1 MKEFFKQNALQQ
13 LQGWGN
19 LVKVVTFTTGAL
31 LIIYTCIVT
40 AINVPHD
47 VAKLQVSMD
56 SANSHITFIGEQLV
70 TQAALAKENDK
81 GSRERDARI
90 ATAQIAF
97 YGGTPAGRKILE
109 MLRIQE
115 LAQPKD
121 AN

>member
-31 LIIYTCIVT
+31 LIIYTFIAT
-40 AINVPHD
+40 AINMPHD

-70 TQAALAKENDK
+70 TQEALAKENDK
-81 GSRERDARI
+81 ESRERDARI

-115 LAQPKD
+115 LVQP
-121 AN
+121 